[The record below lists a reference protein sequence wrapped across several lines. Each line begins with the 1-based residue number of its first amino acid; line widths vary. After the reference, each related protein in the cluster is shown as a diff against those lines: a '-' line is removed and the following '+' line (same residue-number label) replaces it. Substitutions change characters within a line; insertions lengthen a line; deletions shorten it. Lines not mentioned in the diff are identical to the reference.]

1 MIYVVD
7 DDYNKVIKDDILDRV
22 LQGNPAYLWD
32 AERATKSEIEGYL
45 SSRYDTTAIFSQT
58 GANRNSYL
66 VMIFVDIVLYHIHS
80 RINPRQIPEIRVDRY
95 ERAIAWLKMVTKG
108 EVTPDLPTLPSE
120 QNETS
125 AIGWGSKQKRCN
137 DF

>member
-1 MIYVVD
+1 M
-7 DDYNKVIKDDILDRV
+7 L
-22 LQGNPAYLWD
+22 
-32 AERATKSEIEGYL
+32 
-45 SSRYDTTAIFSQT
+45 
-58 GANRNSYL
+58 
-66 VMIFVDIVLYHIHS
+66 FVDIVLYHIHS

-108 EVTPDLPTLPSE
+108 EVTPDLPTLPTE
-120 QNETS
+120 GVQDTS